1 MTRLRAA
8 LLAAAVALLQACAT
22 APVGPAGPDHAPDAV
37 DEEGLWQ
44 VMAREEEQIRE
55 LPLRVRDPAL
65 QAYVDRLAC
74 RLAGDLC
81 DDIRVYVLR
90 LPYFNATMAPNG
102 MMQLYTG
109 LLLRC
114 ENEAQLASVLG
125 HEISHYR
132 MRHSLNNWRRTRRT
146 ADALLAFNLI
156 GGIGNAG
163 AVGYLLSA
171 GVAGAT
177 LARFSREQE
186 AEADAQSGALLAEQ
200 GIALQ
205 PAVALWQ
212 GARAE
217 EEANPK
223 GFLSAIFADHPAT
236 TARIAAL
243 QALAASAPAPPRGGR
258 DPWGELW
265 LRFAPVWLDDEI
277 GRRNYQQSQAL
288 LARLQTFP
296 AGGADVERARG
307 DLLRLRGA
315 PGDLEQAVIA
325 YETAL
330 SRGAAPQT
338 WRQLGLTLRRL
349 KRQAEAR
356 AAFLRYLD
364 AVPDAPDRALIESY
378 R

>member
-1 MTRLRAA
+1 MKRLRAA
-8 LLAAAVALLQACAT
+8 LLVGALGLLQGCAT
-22 APVGPAGPDHAPDAV
+22 APVAPAGADHAPDAI
-37 DEEGLWQ
+37 DEAGLWQ
-44 VMAREEEQIRE
+44 VMAREEAQIRD
-55 LPLRVRDPAL
+55 LGLRERDPAL
-65 QAYVDRLAC
+65 QAYVDQLTC

-81 DDIRVYVLR
+81 GDIRVYVLR

-114 ENEAQLASVLG
+114 ESEAQLASVLG

-186 AEADAQSGALLAEQ
+186 AEADAQSGALLAQQ

-205 PAVALWQ
+205 PAVALWR
-212 GARAE
+212 GALAE
-217 EEANPK
+217 EQANPK

-236 TARIAAL
+236 TARINAL
-243 QALAASAPAPPRGGR
+243 QALAAATAAPPRAGP
-258 DPWGELW
+258 DPWGVLW
-265 LRFAPVWLDDEI
+265 QRFAPTWLDDEI

-288 LARLQTFP
+288 LARLEGFP
-296 AGGADVERARG
+296 AGGAEVLRARG

-315 PGDLEQAVIA
+315 PGDLQQAVSA
-325 YETAL
+325 YRKAL
-330 SRGAAPQT
+330 AGGAAAQT

-349 KRQAEAR
+349 ARHAEAR
-356 AAFLRYLD
+356 DAFLRYLE